1 MPTLTT
7 VRRWIT
13 LVRPCVLAAA
23 LVVVPSE
30 GSAAPSSWLTA
41 PPIRAAASSQGVVA
55 DFYRSRQGAPL
66 WFSATSGDA
75 AKRLLTLLGTAEV
88 DGLSSYKDRLGELLI
103 ALRQASAS
111 NVAARERAE
120 LMFSQAFVSYAAA
133 LQRDPRVGVIYVDQ
147 ELKPSPSPALALLEE
162 AAKSPSLAQYVSELG
177 WMNPIYGQLR
187 QALIT
192 RETDKHQ
199 RHLLA
204 LNLQRAR
211 ALPRTVGRYVLVN
224 AANEQLY
231 MYEDGAV
238 VDEMKVVVGR
248 ADAQTPLMN
257 AYIRFAILNP
267 YWNVPSDLTAR
278 LAPKVLKSGL
288 AYLNKQGYE
297 VVADFGENARIFD
310 PSTVDWKSVATG
322 KLQVQMRQLPGPANS
337 MGQVKFMFPNSQ
349 GVWLHDTPATH
360 LFDSVTR
367 AGSAGCIRLE
377 DAWRLG
383 SWLFRGRLN
392 RTTGQPELQVELPEP
407 VPLYI
412 TYLTAIPDGTSI
424 RFVEDFYRRD
434 LPPLPKAEAS

>member
-1 MPTLTT
+1 MTT
-7 VRRWIT
+7 
-13 LVRPCVLAAA
+13 VRPCVLAAA
-23 LVVVPSE
+23 FLVVALEASA
-30 GSAAPSSWLTA
+30 AAPSSLTA
-41 PPIRAAASSQGVVA
+41 PPIKATASKEAVVA

-66 WFSATSGDA
+66 WLSATSGDA

-88 DGLSSYKDRLGELLI
+88 DGLSSHKDGLGELLI
-103 ALRQASAS
+103 ALRQASDG
-111 NVAARERAE
+111 NVAARQQAE
-120 LMFSQAFVSYAAA
+120 LMFSQAFISYAAA

-147 ELKPSPSPALALLEE
+147 ELKPSPSSALALLEE
-162 AAKSPSLAQYVSELG
+162 AASSPSLAQYVSELR

-192 RETDKHQ
+192 RDSEKYQ

-211 ALPRTVGRYVLVN
+211 ALPRTLGRYVVVN
-224 AANEQLY
+224 AANERLY
-231 MYEDGAV
+231 MYEEGAV

-248 ADAQTPLMN
+248 VNAQTPLMN
-257 AYIRFAILNP
+257 AYIRFAVLNP

-288 AYLNKQGYE
+288 AYLKKQGYE
-297 VVADFGENARIFD
+297 VVSDFGESARILD
-310 PSTVDWKSVATG
+310 PSAVDWESVAAG
-322 KLQVQMRQLPGPANS
+322 ELQVQMRQLPGPANS
-337 MGQVKFMFPNSQ
+337 MGRVKFMFPNSQ

-383 SWLFRGRLN
+383 SWLFRGQLS
-392 RTTGQPELQVELPEP
+392 RTTDQPELLVELPEP
-407 VPLYI
+407 VPLFI
-412 TYLTAIPDGTSI
+412 TYLTAIPDGASI
-424 RFVEDFYRRD
+424 RFVEDFYQRD